1 MNTRYFRSAVFVTSI
16 LIAQH
21 TPAET
26 IASDSAAMNT
36 DIPATTSTSTVH
48 DPLIV
53 TATRT
58 PVTASQTLA
67 PVTLISR
74 EDIEK
79 SQALSLP
86 ELLQNLP
93 GIDLTTQG
101 GLGKLTSLYLRGSAT
116 GHTLFMIDGVRVGS
130 ATLGTTAIENIPLE
144 QIDHIEIVRGPRSGL
159 YGSEAIGGVIQIFT
173 RKGGNNTRINAKAGY
188 GSLNTRE
195 ADAGI
200 SGNSSLG
207 HYTLHAAS
215 TQTDGINALDN
226 NNPDKDGYKN
236 RSLSAGFHRA
246 LGDISDI
253 SVNLLHTDATTRY
266 DDSYS
271 ANTADVDSADST
283 QNIVSSELKLYLSD
297 DIDNV
302 IRLSHQR
309 DENSAFKNSL
319 DNGQFDTLRKQFTWQ
334 GDYHLNT
341 DNTFTL
347 GYDRLA
353 EEIDTSTRYTVSDR
367 DNRAVFGQIQ
377 TGFAQQNIVV
387 ALRSDNNEAFG
398 HHQTG
403 NIDWRWNF
411 ASNANITTTYG
422 RAFKAPTFNDLYSP
436 YGGNPDLLPEESRS
450 VEIITR
456 VNNNATQFSLNI
468 YRTQIDN
475 LIEWT
480 PVDPNDPYS
489 SWSPANVSA
498 VTIEGMETEISTQ
511 LAAWTV
517 RGNIN
522 LTNPRDNISGN
533 VLQRRVR
540 QSARIDLDRDYDK
553 VSAGMSLQA
562 FGSRFS
568 DADNLVTLPGFSLV
582 NLRSSYRLDKSLT
595 LHAKIENLFDKEY
608 ETVQYYNNP
617 GRTAFVSLS
626 YNME

>member
-1 MNTRYFRSAVFVTSI
+1 MTRFFNSAVFFTSI
-16 LIAQH
+16 FIAQQTH
-21 TPAET
+21 AET
-26 IASDSAAMNT
+26 LTSDSLVQNT
-36 DIPATTSTSTVH
+36 DIPATNNTGTVH

-58 PVTASQTLA
+58 PVTVSQTLA
-67 PVTLISR
+67 PVTLITR

-79 SQALSLP
+79 SQALSLQ

-101 GLGKLTSLYLRGSAT
+101 GLGKLASLYLRGTAT
-116 GHTLFMIDGVRVGS
+116 GHTLFMIDGVRIGS

-173 RKGGNNTRINAKAGY
+173 RKGDDSTRINARAGY
-188 GSLNTRE
+188 GTYNTRE

-215 TQTDGINALDN
+215 TQTDGINSLNN

-236 RSLSAGFHRA
+236 RSLTAGFNRA

-253 SVNLLHTDATTRY
+253 SVNFFHTDATTHY

-271 ANTADVDSADST
+271 AIPTDIDWADSA
-283 QNIVSSELKLYLSD
+283 QNILSSEVKLYLAD
-297 DIDNV
+297 ELDNV
-302 IRLSHQR
+302 IRLSSQR

-319 DNGQFDTLRKQFTWQ
+319 DNGQFDTLRKQLTWQ
-334 GDYHLNT
+334 GDYHLNS

-353 EEIDTSTRYTVSDR
+353 EEIDTSTSYTVSDR

-377 TGFAQQNIVV
+377 TGFAQQNIVM

-411 ASNANITTTYG
+411 SGNASMTASYG
-422 RAFKAPTFNDLYSP
+422 RAFKSPTFNDLYSP
-436 YGGNPDLLPEESRS
+436 YGGNPGLLPEESRS
-450 VEIITR
+450 VEIMTR
-456 VNNNATQFSLNI
+456 INNNDTQFSLNI

-498 VTIEGMETEISTQ
+498 VTLEGMETEIATKLSS
-511 LAAWTV
+511 WTV

-522 LTNPRDNISGN
+522 LTNPRDNVSGN

-540 QSARIDLDRDYDK
+540 QSARIDLDRDYENA
-553 VSAGMSLQA
+553 SAGISLQA

-582 NLRSSYRLDKSLT
+582 NLRSRYDFSKSLS
-595 LHAKIENLFDKEY
+595 LNGKIDNLLDKEY
-608 ETVQYYNNP
+608 
-617 GRTAFVSLS
+617 
-626 YNME
+626 